1 MTAYDAGGDALV
13 DPLRRDPTIR
23 VLPSTEHRPLRV
35 RLHLDVSRPHELGRE
50 AARAVAPDRAP
61 DGEEWPYFLNAA
73 DPEGNEVD
81 LVPVVPDDRFD
92 ADAGADDWR
101 LVFGGKVFYAG
112 DRGPVVDL
120 VERAAALADD
130 AGLPVMIDVRAEG
143 VVVDS
148 GKDLWEAEGFAG
160 LAGAVQEA
168 ARGLGLVAEPH
179 RLRFVQFGLD
189 AVDVPAVREFWRSVL
204 GYEHDPREFLTDIVH
219 PRLLDVPLFFQPME
233 ADDDARRRQRGRMQL
248 RLDVPHDHAAQ
259 RVEKALAAGGSG
271 APLGRGR
278 RRAGARRPRGQRAA
292 RARRRGRRRRG
303 AMTRPTTSRADVVG
317 CACWRRFWR
326 GAPATPR
333 TTPPTAAATT
343 TAPSTPSS
351 GTSTST
357 SPGPVAVE
365 LPDGDRYVWRFSVA
379 P

>member
-1 MTAYDAGGDALV
+1 M

-23 VLPSTEHRPLRV
+23 VLPSTDHRPLRV

-61 DGEEWPYFLNAA
+61 DGEEWPYFLNAS

-112 DRGPVVDL
+112 DRGAVVDL
-120 VERAAALADD
+120 VERAAALADG
-130 AGLPVMIDVRAEG
+130 AGLPVMIDVRPEG

-148 GKDLWEAEGFAG
+148 GKDLWEAEGFVG
-160 LAGAVQEA
+160 LACAIQEA

-189 AVDVPAVREFWRSVL
+189 AVDVPAVREFWRAVL

-219 PRLLDVPLFFQPME
+219 PGLLDVPLFFQPME
-233 ADDDARRRQRGRMQL
+233 ADDEARRRQRGRMQL
-248 RLDVPHDHAAQ
+248 RLDVPHDQAAP
-259 RVEKALAAGGSG
+259 RVEKALAAGGVVLRSDED
-271 APLGRGR
+271 
-278 RRAGARRPRGQRAA
+278 AGVQVL
-292 RARRRGRRRRG
+292 
-303 AMTRPTTSRADVVG
+303 ADPEG
-317 CACWRRFWR
+317 N
-326 GAPATPR
+326 
-333 TTPPTAAATT
+333 
-343 TAPSTPSS
+343 
-351 GTSTST
+351 
-357 SPGPVAVE
+357 E
-365 LPDGDRYVWRFSVA
+365 LHLHVS
-379 P
+379 